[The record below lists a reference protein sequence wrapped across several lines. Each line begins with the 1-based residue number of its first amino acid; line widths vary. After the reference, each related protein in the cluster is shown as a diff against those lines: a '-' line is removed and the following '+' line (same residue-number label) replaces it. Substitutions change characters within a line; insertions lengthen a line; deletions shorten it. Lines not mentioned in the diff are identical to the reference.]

1 MTFVKVFFS
10 VTRLGHKFSYK
21 RSPNIYNC
29 WAIWKNITFKY
40 NLLWLLFG
48 NVWNI
53 LATFDAD
60 IRSQLS
66 LAFCHLGQLFL
77 STPFICFFLCKGTQY
92 IIDTPMPC
100 TEYINRLDVYLKV
113 LLHTSFLLHS
123 LVYGGFSCQWVFY
136 PFLIFNFLYIFL
148 FDRQGSNTF
157 RVNQQKIFDKLFDI
171 NFLLKHKFPY
181 VFTAQTHNS
190 LWYENNVCK
199 YIYKPRSI
207 AHQCNDKNAILNK
220 FIHTWKTIPSTLLVI
235 YYGWVCKR
243 LAMEKSLWSIF

>member
-21 RSPNIYNC
+21 RSPNICNC

-100 TEYINRLDVYLKV
+100 TEYINRVDVYLKV

-136 PFLIFNFLYIFL
+136 PFFFFILSFLNLQLFIHFLIWSSRLKYIKSKSTKNIWQAFLTSIFYWSINFHTFLLPKLTILYGT
-148 FDRQGSNTF
+148 RTMYVNTF
-157 RVNQQKIFDKLFDI
+157 TNLGQ
-171 NFLLKHKFPY
+171 
-181 VFTAQTHNS
+181 
-190 LWYENNVCK
+190 
-199 YIYKPRSI
+199 
-207 AHQCNDKNAILNK
+207 
-220 FIHTWKTIPSTLLVI
+220 
-235 YYGWVCKR
+235 
-243 LAMEKSLWSIF
+243 